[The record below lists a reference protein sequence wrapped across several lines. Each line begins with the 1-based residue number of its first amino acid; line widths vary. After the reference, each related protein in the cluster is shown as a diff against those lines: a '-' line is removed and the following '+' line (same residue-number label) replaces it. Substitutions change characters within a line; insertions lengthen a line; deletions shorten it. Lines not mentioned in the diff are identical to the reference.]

1 MKLLELD
8 NPREAIA
15 IGCRLLKLFGLG
27 RDERFKLV
35 YWLQCVAYL
44 AFSIVPRFLV
54 EIEDMVALM
63 RLIAELVF
71 VVYLCLQIM
80 ALYCRRRQLYRL
92 VDMLQQCIDI
102 PYSEQIESFLIRS
115 NVKINQS
122 SAAYARFFMC
132 VYVLYCTMSPLAS
145 GFVYIRNQRNAT
157 GVQEEFIITS
167 EMKHVFPFPQ
177 WMVILYDLDIRY
189 NPLHYSIY
197 AGLIFVLSAISS
209 LSLCT
214 KDVID
219 IAAIKTV
226 TLVFGIVT
234 MQIRDLHEQITQER
248 LNRVIKS
255 HRNALSCATQLEQ
268 ALNLSVLFQFASCS
282 ANWCLMLFYIL
293 LMGLDSRVLSVVL
306 LLVIVSIE
314 TYTYCMLGSQ
324 LTAQGEDLLMA
335 LQQLSWYDQP
345 VPIQRQILLMIQRSQ
360 TPLILRA
367 GKLFSANV
375 VQFGDIV
382 QKSYSFFLVLKNVF

>member
-44 AFSIVPRFLV
+44 AFSIVPRLLV

-157 GVQEEFIITS
+157 GVQEEFIITT
-167 EMKHVFPFPQ
+167 EMN
-177 WMVILYDLDIRY
+177 LYDLDIRY

-255 HRNALSCATQLEQ
+255 HSNALSCATQLEQ

-282 ANWCLMLFYIL
+282 AIWCLMLFYIL

-314 TYTYCMLGSQ
+314 TYAYCMLGSQ
-324 LTAQGEDLLMA
+324 LTTQGEDLLMA

-345 VPIQRQILLMIQRSQ
+345 VPIQRQILLMIRRSQ

>member
-1 MKLLELD
+1 MKLLVLD

-44 AFSIVPRFLV
+44 VFSIVPRLLV
-54 EIEDMVALM
+54 EIDDTVALM

-157 GVQEEFIITS
+157 GVQED
-167 EMKHVFPFPQ
+167 
-177 WMVILYDLDIRY
+177 LYDLDIRY

-248 LNRVIKS
+248 LNHVIKS
-255 HRNALSCATQLEQ
+255 HRNALSCATQLQQ

-282 ANWCLMLFYIL
+282 AIWCLMLFYIL

-314 TYTYCMLGSQ
+314 TYTYCILGSQ

-345 VPIQRQILLMIQRSQ
+345 VPIQLQILLMIRRSQ

>member
-15 IGCRLLKLFGLG
+15 IGCRLLQLFGLG

-35 YWLQCVAYL
+35 YWLQCVIYL
-44 AFSIVPRFLV
+44 AFSIVPRLLV
-54 EIEDMVALM
+54 EIDDTVALM

-92 VDMLQQCIDI
+92 MDMLQQCIDI

-157 GVQEEFIITS
+157 GMQEEFIITT
-167 EMKHVFPFPQ
+167 EMN
-177 WMVILYDLDIRY
+177 LYDLDIRY

-197 AGLIFVLSAISS
+197 AGLIFVLSGISS

-255 HRNALSCATQLEQ
+255 HRNALSCVTQLQQ

-282 ANWCLMLFYIL
+282 AIWCLMLF
-293 LMGLDSRVLSVVL
+293 
-306 LLVIVSIE
+306 
-314 TYTYCMLGSQ
+314 
-324 LTAQGEDLLMA
+324 
-335 LQQLSWYDQP
+335 
-345 VPIQRQILLMIQRSQ
+345 
-360 TPLILRA
+360 
-367 GKLFSANV
+367 
-375 VQFGDIV
+375 
-382 QKSYSFFLVLKNVF
+382 

>member
-44 AFSIVPRFLV
+44 AFSIVPRLLV

-157 GVQEEFIITS
+157 GVQED
-167 EMKHVFPFPQ
+167 
-177 WMVILYDLDIRY
+177 LYDLDIRY

-282 ANWCLMLFYIL
+282 AIWCLMLFYIL

-314 TYTYCMLGSQ
+314 TYAYCMLGSQ
-324 LTAQGEDLLMA
+324 LTTQGEDLLMA

-345 VPIQRQILLMIQRSQ
+345 VPIQRQILLMIRRSQ

>member
-44 AFSIVPRFLV
+44 AFSIVPRLLV

-157 GVQEEFIITS
+157 GVQED
-167 EMKHVFPFPQ
+167 
-177 WMVILYDLDIRY
+177 LYDLDIRY

-255 HRNALSCATQLEQ
+255 HSNALSCATQLEQ

-282 ANWCLMLFYIL
+282 AIWCLMLFYIL

-314 TYTYCMLGSQ
+314 TYAYCMLGSQ
-324 LTAQGEDLLMA
+324 LTTQGEDLLMA

-345 VPIQRQILLMIQRSQ
+345 VPIQRQILLMIRRSQ

>member
-44 AFSIVPRFLV
+44 AFSIVPRLLV

-157 GVQEEFIITS
+157 GVQEEFIITT
-167 EMKHVFPFPQ
+167 EMKHVFPAPQ
-177 WMVILYDLDIRY
+177 WMVMFLMLFFCLILHSLYDLDIRY

-234 MQIRDLHEQITQER
+234 MQIRDLHDQITQER
-248 LNRVIKS
+248 LSRVIKS

-282 ANWCLMLFYIL
+282 AIWCLMLFYIL
-293 LMGLDSRVLSVVL
+293 LMVR
-306 LLVIVSIE
+306 
-314 TYTYCMLGSQ
+314 T
-324 LTAQGEDLLMA
+324 
-335 LQQLSWYDQP
+335 
-345 VPIQRQILLMIQRSQ
+345 
-360 TPLILRA
+360 
-367 GKLFSANV
+367 
-375 VQFGDIV
+375 
-382 QKSYSFFLVLKNVF
+382 

>member
-44 AFSIVPRFLV
+44 AFSIVPRLLV

-92 VDMLQQCIDI
+92 VDMLQQCIDM

-157 GVQEEFIITS
+157 GVQEEFIITT
-167 EMKHVFPFPQ
+167 EMKHVFPAPQ
-177 WMVILYDLDIRY
+177 W
-189 NPLHYSIY
+189 
-197 AGLIFVLSAISS
+197 
-209 LSLCT
+209 
-214 KDVID
+214 
-219 IAAIKTV
+219 TV
-226 TLVFGIVT
+226 MF
-234 MQIRDLHEQITQER
+234 
-248 LNRVIKS
+248 
-255 HRNALSCATQLEQ
+255 
-268 ALNLSVLFQFASCS
+268 
-282 ANWCLMLFYIL
+282 LMLFFFSLDLTQLIRPGHPLQSAAL
-293 LMGLDSRVLSVVL
+293 LDLRRFDICAVGNIFAITLH
-306 LLVIVSIE
+306 
-314 TYTYCMLGSQ
+314 
-324 LTAQGEDLLMA
+324 QGRYRHC
-335 LQQLSWYDQP
+335 SH
-345 VPIQRQILLMIQRSQ
+345 
-360 TPLILRA
+360 
-367 GKLFSANV
+367 
-375 VQFGDIV
+375 
-382 QKSYSFFLVLKNVF
+382 